1 MKCAGPAAMTA
12 GLSGRPGTSK
22 TTKGFTMNQNRV
34 AKHFA
39 LLATE
44 QRTHNTYILSRE
56 QYDAALL
63 QQWQWGFD
71 AGKLAGR
78 GERQHGVARVAIGFW
93 ILGAATATAVGIC
106 L

>member
-1 MKCAGPAAMTA
+1 MKCAAPTA
-12 GLSGRPGTSK
+12 RNGGFSGGRGTSK

-44 QRTHNTYILSRE
+44 QRTPNTYILSRE

-63 QQWQWGFD
+63 QQWQSGFD

-78 GERQHGVARVAIGFW
+78 GERNHRMAVGAWLLGVAT
-93 ILGAATATAVGIC
+93 AAAVGIC

>member
-1 MKCAGPAAMTA
+1 
-12 GLSGRPGTSK
+12 
-22 TTKGFTMNQNRV
+22 MNRIS
-34 AKHFA
+34 KHFA

-44 QRTHNTYILSRE
+44 QRTPNTYILSRE

-78 GERQHGVARVAIGFW
+78 GERNHRLAVGAWLLGVATAAAI
-93 ILGAATATAVGIC
+93 GIC

>member
-1 MKCAGPAAMTA
+1 
-12 GLSGRPGTSK
+12 
-22 TTKGFTMNQNRV
+22 MNQNRV

-44 QRTHNTYILSRE
+44 QRTPNTYILSRE

-78 GERQHGVARVAIGFW
+78 GERNHRVAIGAW
-93 ILGAATATAVGIC
+93 LLGVATAAAIGVC

>member
-1 MKCAGPAAMTA
+1 
-12 GLSGRPGTSK
+12 
-22 TTKGFTMNQNRV
+22 MNRIS
-34 AKHFA
+34 KHFA

-44 QRTHNTYILSRE
+44 QRTPNTYILSRE

-78 GERQHGVARVAIGFW
+78 GERNHRVAIGAW
-93 ILGAATATAVGIC
+93 LLGAATAAAVGIC
-106 L
+106 LV

>member
-1 MKCAGPAAMTA
+1 MKCAAPTA
-12 GLSGRPGTSK
+12 KDFGGISGGRGTSK
-22 TTKGFTMNQNRV
+22 PGGFTMNRISE
-34 AKHFA
+34 HFA

-44 QRTHNTYILSRE
+44 QRTPNTYILSRE

-78 GERQHGVARVAIGFW
+78 GERSHQVAVGAWLLGVAT
-93 ILGAATATAVGIC
+93 AAAVGIC
-106 L
+106 LV